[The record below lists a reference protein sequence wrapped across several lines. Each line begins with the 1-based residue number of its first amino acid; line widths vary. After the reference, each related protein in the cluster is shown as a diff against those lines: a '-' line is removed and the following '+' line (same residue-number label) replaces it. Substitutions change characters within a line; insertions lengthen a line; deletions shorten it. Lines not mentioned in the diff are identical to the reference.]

1 MVGEEVNEDELS
13 LMELLLTNPEDDVF
27 GARHVDADFPP
38 TIFSDIF
45 GGTVGAIFPEW
56 GSIFCEES
64 LHLQPVAVHL

>member
-27 GARHVDADFPP
+27 GAMVDTDLPP
-38 TIFSDIF
+38 TNFSDIF

-56 GSIFCEES
+56 ASVFCEES
-64 LHLQPVAVHL
+64 LHLQPVTVHL